1 MLISDLEKIL
11 VDRGIICFTIR
22 PPQPEDDPKKKG
34 FNASYRIDDFGWT
47 CGQKLHKTAEEAILE
62 VLKLPQQNRPFSVKP
77 TEMAQPSPLLDLD
90 GI

>member
-22 PPQPEDDPKKKG
+22 PPQPQDESKKKG
-34 FNASYRIDDFGWT
+34 FSASYRIDDFGWT

-62 VLKLPQQNRPFSVKP
+62 VLKLPQQNRPFGVKP
-77 TEMAQPSPLLDLD
+77 TEMAQPSLLLDLD